1 MKTVYDRFAL
11 GLALSHRALERN
23 LVRFGELA
31 ARGAP
36 APANLGAFLGL
47 FAEFLEVHHA
57 GEDRFLFPAL
67 RRETAGRSTDVAHLA
82 RWDGEHVEI
91 RRLGQE
97 LERLAERVELA
108 ALGRCSQALRDL
120 LGPHTHD
127 EETVLSAG
135 HLPEMIPEREL
146 AMTLRDIEKANRS
159 RALAMASFLA
169 SSLEPAEQHALMGEA
184 PWLFRRVIL
193 PWVGA
198 RKMKPFRDLVHTQEI
213 AP

>member
-1 MKTVYDRFAL
+1 MKTVYDQFAL
-11 GLALSHRALERN
+11 GLELSHRALDRN

-36 APANLGAFLGL
+36 APENLGPFLAL
-47 FAEFLEVHHA
+47 FAEFLEDRHA
-57 GEDRFLFPAL
+57 GEDRFLFPAM
-67 RRETAGRSTDVAHLA
+67 RRETAGRSTDAAQLA

-91 RRLGQE
+91 RRLARE
-97 LERLAERVELA
+97 LERLAQHVDLA
-108 ALGRCSQALRDL
+108 ALGRCSQALRDV
-120 LGPHTHD
+120 LGPHTRD
-127 EETVLSAG
+127 EEAVLTAA
-135 HLPEMIPEREL
+135 HLPEVIPERAL
-146 AMTLRDIEKANRS
+146 AVTLQDIQKATRS

-198 RKMKPFRDLVHTQEI
+198 RKMSPVR
-213 AP
+213 A

>member
-1 MKTVYDRFAL
+1 MKTVYDQFAL
-11 GLALSHRALERN
+11 GLELSHRALDRN

-31 ARGAP
+31 ARAAP
-36 APANLGAFLGL
+36 APANLGPFLAL

-67 RRETAGRSTDVAHLA
+67 RREAAGRSTDAAHLA

-91 RRLGQE
+91 RRLARE
-97 LERLAERVELA
+97 LERLAQHVELA
-108 ALGRCSQALRDL
+108 ALGRCSQALRDV

-127 EETVLSAG
+127 EEAVLTAG

-146 AMTLRDIEKANRS
+146 AAALQNIQKANRS